1 VLDGVLR
8 GPYDSFMLQ
17 FYFLSVSA
25 NLLAGMTLFS
35 DWFGRKFPGLAAAVS
50 GLSTR
55 KGKLAMGL
63 TAVLVGFGTL
73 FVPVEPPLVL
83 GDLFPSVM
91 GMAMGVALLFEVL
104 KQDALLPGEGS
115 ERMGRRP
122 IVYRTTLGVLGIASA
137 VLHFFLPER
146 LLL

>member
-1 VLDGVLR
+1 
-8 GPYDSFMLQ
+8 MLQ

-25 NLLAGMTLFS
+25 NLLAGMTLSS

-50 GLSTR
+50 GLNTR
-55 KGKLAMGL
+55 MGKLAMGL
-63 TAVLVGFGTL
+63 ATVLVGFGTL
-73 FVPVEPPLVL
+73 FVPAEYPLIL

-91 GMAMGVALLFEVL
+91 GMAMGIALLFEVL
-104 KQDALLPGEGS
+104 KQDALLPGERT
-115 ERMGRRP
+115 EATHKPDRRP